1 MLHSDINNKNQDL
14 SNATGKKQ
22 SPSDITKQLSALL
35 TARFSEERRNILG
48 LNNMAAV
55 PWHRCPYVTITS
67 LCSFYWSMV
76 HGLYPAWVLK
86 MKL

>member
-55 PWHRCPYVTITS
+55 P
-67 LCSFYWSMV
+67 
-76 HGLYPAWVLK
+76 
-86 MKL
+86 